1 LKIRHFGRDNEG
13 MTANENRQPNRQKS
27 SILINPKFQWTLI
40 GYAAFVATLILL
52 AVYGLFSFG
61 FHEFVQIG
69 TQAGLPADHVYFQFI
84 QMQETTFLRV
94 IAAIAVLIGI
104 ILIVGGLMISHK
116 IAGPIYRMQ
125 KEFNQMRDANPVEL
139 HPIQFRKGDFFPEL
153 AESFNS
159 LVTRYLEHHK
169 K

>member
-1 LKIRHFGRDNEG
+1 MEPKQ
-13 MTANENRQPNRQKS
+13 TRQKS

-40 GYAAFVATLILL
+40 GYAAFVAALVLI

-69 TQAGLPADHVYFQFI
+69 TQAGLPADHIYFQFI

-94 IAAIAVLIGI
+94 IAAIAVLVAI
-104 ILIVGGLMISHK
+104 ILIVGGMVISHK

-125 KEFNQMRDANPVEL
+125 KEFNHMRESNPVEL

-153 AESFNS
+153 AESFNQ
-159 LVTRYLEHHK
+159 LVKRYLESRK
-169 K
+169 P